1 MWANVI
7 ANVGQAFFKNGVS
20 NCSQEQRVGTWA
32 NGQPFIAMFCGLAL
46 AWVDYYQ
53 LATAFAH
60 GFKST
65 WEIWCCTQAS
75 IRVVWVCT
83 QHQDVLRAIQIGNGN

>member
-1 MWANVI
+1 MRANVI
-7 ANVGQAFFKNGVS
+7 ANVGQTFFKNGVR

-32 NGQPFIAMFCGLAL
+32 NGQPFITMFCCLAL
-46 AWVDYYQ
+46 ARVYYNQ
-53 LATAFAH
+53 LSAAFTH
-60 GFKST
+60 GFKSA
-65 WEIWCCTQAS
+65 WEVWRCTQAS